1 MATLRKMFLLGLWA
15 PTSYI
20 AIAASLTIN
29 TTLRILSN
37 AILNSH
43 LTLVIGSCPT
53 SQELIANNKC
63 CPGPAMSSDK
73 SGVTYCCVT
82 KPDTECSAAL
92 CFDGTCVAKI
102 AVDDSDYGDK
112 VQKALSGSSDDSGSS
127 SSSTSSGIQSPTFL
141 MQPLLLRAQQLSLGP
156 NDTTSTTA
164 SDSAVNTNS
173 AASSGNNA
181 VVGMVIGLASLC
193 YVLY

>member
-1 MATLRKMFLLGLWA
+1 MATLRKMLLLGLCS

-20 AIAASLTIN
+20 AFAASLT
-29 TTLRILSN
+29 
-37 AILNSH
+37 
-43 LTLVIGSCPT
+43 GSCPKN
-53 SQELIANNKC
+53 QELIADNKC
-63 CPGPAMSSDK
+63 CPGPAMSGDK

-92 CFDGTCVAKI
+92 CFDGKCVAKI
-102 AVDDSDYGDK
+102 AVDDSDYDDK

-127 SSSTSSGIQSPTFL
+127 SSSTTS
-141 MQPLLLRAQQLSLGP
+141 GP
-156 NDTTSTTA
+156 NDTTSTNT

-173 AASSGNNA
+173 AASSSNNA
-181 VVGMVIGLASLC
+181 VVGMAIGLANLC